1 MPESPRWLIAQN
13 RREEAKS
20 LINKASKASP
30 DITMTTSVAS
40 NIEEEETKQE
50 SKNIRERLHED
61 IKGFWVV
68 VSNSELRKRLLITNF
83 TWMTASLTYYA
94 LGNRTIQ
101 IYFLKKKN
109 TRTFPTERIISRNKS
124 FVSSRRSSKI

>member
-1 MPESPRWLIAQN
+1 MPESPRWLIAHN

-40 NIEEEETKQE
+40 NTEEEEEEETKRE
-50 SKNIRERLHED
+50 SKNIKERLHED

-68 VSNSELRKRLLITNF
+68 ISNGELRKRLLITNF

-94 LGNRTIQ
+94 LGSRTIQ
-101 IYFLKKKN
+101 IYFLK
-109 TRTFPTERIISRNKS
+109 ELQS
-124 FVSSRRSSKI
+124 

>member
-1 MPESPRWLIAQN
+1 MPESPRWLIAHN

-20 LINKASKASP
+20 LINKASKGSP
-30 DITMTTSVAS
+30 DTTMIMSVAS
-40 NIEEEETKQE
+40 NTEEEETKQE
-50 SKNIRERLHED
+50 SKNIKEGLHED

-94 LGNRTIQ
+94 LGDRMIQ
-101 IYFLKKKN
+101 IYLLF
-109 TRTFPTERIISRNKS
+109 TH
-124 FVSSRRSSKI
+124 